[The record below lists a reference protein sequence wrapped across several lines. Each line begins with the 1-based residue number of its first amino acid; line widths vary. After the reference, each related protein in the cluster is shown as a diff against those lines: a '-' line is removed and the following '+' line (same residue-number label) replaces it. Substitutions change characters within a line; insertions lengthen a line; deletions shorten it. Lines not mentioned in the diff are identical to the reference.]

1 MTNIYNIIVTHWVDI
16 LACFGGLVAAAS
28 AFVKLTPTQKDDNFV
43 ALLVKILNW
52 LSIFNPKK
60 DQEVLDKAEAKKK

>member
-1 MTNIYNIIVTHWVDI
+1 MTNVYNIIVTHWVEI

-43 ALLVKILNW
+43 AWLVKVFNW

-60 DQEVLDKAEAKKK
+60 DEETLEKAAKKAK

>member
-1 MTNIYNIIVTHWVDI
+1 MENWVNI
-16 LACFGGLVAAAS
+16 LACFGGLVGAAS
-28 AFVKLTPTQKDDNFV
+28 AFVKITPTQKDDNFV
-43 ALLVKILNW
+43 ALLVKIFNW

>member
-1 MTNIYNIIVTHWVDI
+1 MNWFMENWVNI

-28 AFVKLTPTQKDDNFV
+28 AFVKMTPTQKDDNFV

-60 DQEVLDKAEAKKK
+60 DQETLDKAEAKKK

>member
-1 MTNIYNIIVTHWVDI
+1 MNWFMENLVNI

-28 AFVKLTPTQKDDNFV
+28 AFVKMTPTQKDDNFV

-60 DQEVLDKAEAKKK
+60 DQEVLDKAGAKKK

>member
-1 MTNIYNIIVTHWVDI
+1 MNWFMENWVNI
-16 LACFGGLVAAAS
+16 LACFGGLVAVAS

-43 ALLVKILNW
+43 ALLVKIFNW

-60 DQEVLDKAEAKKK
+60 DEEAIENAAKKKK

>member
-1 MTNIYNIIVTHWVDI
+1 MNWFMENWVNI
-16 LACFGGLVAAAS
+16 LACFGGFVAAAS
-28 AFVKLTPTQKDDNFV
+28 AFVKMTPTQKDDNFV

-60 DQEVLDKAEAKKK
+60 DQEILDKAEAKKK

>member
-1 MTNIYNIIVTHWVDI
+1 MNWLMENWVNI

-28 AFVKLTPTQKDDNFV
+28 AFVKMTPTQKDDNFV

-60 DQEVLDKAEAKKK
+60 DQEVLDKAEKKAK

>member
-1 MTNIYNIIVTHWVDI
+1 MNWLMENWVNI

-28 AFVKLTPTQKDDNFV
+28 AFVKMTPTQKDDNFV